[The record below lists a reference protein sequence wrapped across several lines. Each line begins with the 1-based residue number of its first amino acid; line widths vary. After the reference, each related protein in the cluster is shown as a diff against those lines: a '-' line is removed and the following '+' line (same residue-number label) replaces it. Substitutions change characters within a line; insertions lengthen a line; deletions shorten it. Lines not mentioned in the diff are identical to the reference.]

1 MNAKAVVPLIAGLGI
16 AGLAGKLGFDYLKR
30 AQGAAPKTVKL
41 WAVNQDVP
49 RGSAIDEI
57 NLREL
62 NFPFDLAPKDAVVDK
77 QDLIGRV
84 PHTGVPA
91 NVPVLSSM
99 LLAKGTTAGIH
110 VPAGF
115 RAIAVKI
122 DEASGVDNHLQPSCH
137 VDVVGYFQI
146 KNNVTN
152 KQETIARTIVENVEV
167 AAVGPRLAPDA
178 PEKGGDPKEKK
189 TKTEQAKPARA
200 VTLLVKPEQVP
211 IIHLAEQKGEI
222 KLSMRGDD
230 DSTSGSL
237 GSTKTVKDYDVT
249 GVGAPKQ
256 EEDKGSMSD
265 LLTSLMGK
273 KEEPKPEPAVEPEP
287 QEPPVPQYENVVVVY
302 NGNEKRVL
310 GWLPGNP
317 EPIEIS
323 ATEGANIFDD
333 MSKSKSTHST
343 KHKPGTKAPGGK
355 DAKKQ
360 QPEPEPQPQPE
371 PEPQPETEQMPKE
384 LIG

>member
-1 MNAKAVVPLIAGLGI
+1 MNVKAVVPLIAGLGI
-16 AGLAGKLGFDYLKR
+16 AGLAGKLGFDYLKK

-49 RGSAIDEI
+49 RGTSIDEM

-62 NFPFDLAPKDAVVDK
+62 AFPLELAPKDAVIEKKDIV
-77 QDLIGRV
+77 GRV

-91 NVPVLSSM
+91 DVPILTSM
-99 LLAKGTTAGIH
+99 LLPPGTRPGVH
-110 VPAGF
+110 VPPGF

-122 DEASGVDNHLQPSCH
+122 DDGSGVDNHLQPACH

-152 KQETIARTIVENVEV
+152 KNETIARTIVENVEV

-178 PEKGGDPKEKK
+178 PERNADAKDKK
-189 TKTEQAKPARA
+189 STKTEQAKPARA
-200 VTLLVKPEQVP
+200 VTLLVKPEHVP

-230 DSTSGSL
+230 DSQAVA
-237 GSTKTVKDYDVT
+237 TKTVKDYDVT
-249 GVGAPKQ
+249 GVGAP
-256 EEDKGSMSD
+256 EPEPDKGSMGD
-265 LLTSLMGK
+265 LLTNLMGGK
-273 KEEPKPEPAVEPEP
+273 KDEPAPAPPVAHEPA
-287 QEPPVPQYENVVVVY
+287 EPPVPQYYPVITLY
-302 NGNEKRVL
+302 NGNERRIF

-317 EPIEIS
+317 DPVEIS
-323 ATEGANIFDD
+323 ATEGANIFQE
-333 MSKSKSTHST
+333 SGKSKPNAPTQS
-343 KHKPGTKAPGGK
+343 KPGHKTPGGK

-360 QPEPEPQPQPE
+360 HSE
-371 PEPQPETEQMPKE
+371 PEPQPEPTPEHQPETQMPKE

>member
-16 AGLAGKLGFDYLKR
+16 AGLAGKLGFDYLKK

-49 RGSAIDEI
+49 RGSSIDEM

-62 NFPFDLAPKDAVVDK
+62 AFPFDLAPKDAVVEK
-77 QDLIGRV
+77 KDLVGRV

-91 NVPVLSSM
+91 NVPILSSM
-99 LLAKGTTAGIH
+99 LLAPGTTPGVH

-122 DEASGVDNHLQPSCH
+122 DESSGVDNHLQPGCH
-137 VDVVGYFQI
+137 VDIVGYFQM

-152 KQETIARTIVENVEV
+152 KNETIARTIVENVEV

-178 PEKGGDPKEKK
+178 PERNNADSKDKK
-189 TKTEQAKPARA
+189 PKTEQSKPARA
-200 VTLLVKPEQVP
+200 VTLLVKPEHVP
-211 IIHLAEQKGEI
+211 IVHLAEQKGEI

-230 DSTSGSL
+230 DATPSN
-237 GSTKTVKDYDVT
+237 TKTIKDYDVT
-249 GVGAPKQ
+249 GVGAP
-256 EEDKGSMSD
+256 EPEHEKGGLD
-265 LLTSLMGK
+265 LLSSLMGK
-273 KEEPKPEPAVEPEP
+273 KEEPKPEPVAAPPEPVEPP
-287 QEPPVPQYENVVVVY
+287 APQYSPIITLY
-302 NGNEKRVL
+302 TGSEKRVF

-317 EPIEIS
+317 DPIEIS
-323 ATEGANIFDD
+323 ATEGANIFEETHHKSKATGPGHSKPG
-333 MSKSKSTHST
+333 SKS
-343 KHKPGTKAPGGK
+343 PGGK
-355 DAKKQ
+355 DAKTQ
-360 QPEPEPQPQPE
+360 QPEPEPQPEPA
-371 PEPQPETEQMPKE
+371 PEPQPESEQMPKE

>member
-41 WAVNQDVP
+41 FAVNQDVP
-49 RGSAIDEI
+49 RGASIDEI

-62 NFPFDLAPKDAVVDK
+62 NFPLDLAPKDAVIDK
-77 QDLIGRV
+77 KDLVGRV

-99 LLAKGTTAGIH
+99 LLPPGMKPGVH

-122 DEASGVDNHLQPSCH
+122 DEASGVDNHLQPACH

-152 KQETIARTIVENVEV
+152 KNETIARTIVENVEV

-178 PEKGGDPKEKK
+178 PEKTGDAKDKK
-189 TKTEQAKPARA
+189 PKTEQAKPARA
-200 VTLLVKPEQVP
+200 VTLLVKPEHVP

-230 DSTSGSL
+230 DASASPN
-237 GSTKTVKDYDVT
+237 STKTVKDYDVT
-249 GVGAPKQ
+249 GVGAPEP
-256 EEDKGSMSD
+256 EEDKGAMGD
-265 LLTSLMGK
+265 LLSSLMGK
-273 KEEPKPEPAVEPEP
+273 KDEPKPEPVVAPEPVEPS
-287 QEPPVPQYENVVVVY
+287 VPQYENIVVVY

-317 EPIEIS
+317 EAIEIS
-323 ATEGANIFDD
+323 ASEGANIFDD
-333 MSKSKSTHST
+333 SSKSKPTPPS
-343 KHKPGTKAPGGK
+343 KNKPGTKVPGGK

-360 QPEPEPQPQPE
+360 QPEPEPQPE
-371 PEPQPETEQMPKE
+371 PATEPQPETEQMPKE